1 MSRDWTIRMGVLA
14 PVALCAVL
22 YLTALDAAGLLG
34 PDEPRYAWIAREMAR
49 TGDWVTPKLWGQP
62 WFEKPPL
69 TYWMMALAFRC
80 GLGDDLAPRLPV
92 ALASLL
98 FLASYRHALA
108 REFGPRAATFATL
121 ILGTSA
127 GWLAYSRIGVTDIPL
142 AVTFSG
148 AMLAALPWLARG
160 DRRLL
165 PLAAALLGL
174 AVLAKGLVPV
184 VLSLP
189 LIWLGRRRCR
199 DLLRPAPAA
208 VFLLV
213 AAPWYVAMTVRHGR
227 PFIDQFFLQHHL
239 ARIYADTLQHVQP
252 WWFYIPVLITGLLP
266 WAPLAALTAR
276 CRFYA
281 DVRLRF
287 FLWLTIFGLVFF
299 SLVRNKLPGYL
310 LPLMPAACAL
320 AGVALDRAEQV
331 RWQLAAAAASLA
343 LAPLAAGVLPSALE
357 VGIRKAQW
365 PEWSWAGAVAAAP
378 LALWCWR
385 QAPRRAGH
393 AVWTIA
399 LGVAV
404 AVLWMARTTLPVLDH
419 SVSVRGF
426 WRATGGA
433 AAHCC
438 VEAVGRERHYGLNYY
453 ARRPLPDCRQQP
465 QACRIV
471 PAPGGLLTICSAQ
484 HRLN

>member
-174 AVLAKGLVPV
+174 AVLAKGLVP
-184 VLSLP
+184 
-189 LIWLGRRRCR
+189 
-199 DLLRPAPAA
+199 
-208 VFLLV
+208 
-213 AAPWYVAMTVRHGR
+213 
-227 PFIDQFFLQHHL
+227 
-239 ARIYADTLQHVQP
+239 
-252 WWFYIPVLITGLLP
+252 
-266 WAPLAALTAR
+266 
-276 CRFYA
+276 
-281 DVRLRF
+281 
-287 FLWLTIFGLVFF
+287 
-299 SLVRNKLPGYL
+299 
-310 LPLMPAACAL
+310 
-320 AGVALDRAEQV
+320 
-331 RWQLAAAAASLA
+331 
-343 LAPLAAGVLPSALE
+343 
-357 VGIRKAQW
+357 
-365 PEWSWAGAVAAAP
+365 
-378 LALWCWR
+378 
-385 QAPRRAGH
+385 
-393 AVWTIA
+393 
-399 LGVAV
+399 
-404 AVLWMARTTLPVLDH
+404 
-419 SVSVRGF
+419 
-426 WRATGGA
+426 
-433 AAHCC
+433 
-438 VEAVGRERHYGLNYY
+438 
-453 ARRPLPDCRQQP
+453 
-465 QACRIV
+465 
-471 PAPGGLLTICSAQ
+471 
-484 HRLN
+484 